1 MNTTPKPVYKCPMG
15 KFPVPDAPF
24 KDITINY
31 TDMGAENRVRGS
43 RYLLVMVDRFTKWV
57 EAIPCK
63 KEDAKTV
70 VKWLKNEL
78 IPRYGVPRS
87 IKSDNGSHFNNKR
100 LAEIELALGI
110 THKF

>member
-1 MNTTPKPVYKCPMG
+1 MG

-43 RYLLVMVDRFTKWV
+43 RNLLVMVDRFTKWV